1 MDSCFRG
8 NDVIVLCGMRCL
20 VGLDGISIEF
30 PRTRELWIPAF
41 AGMTDGVDFRLLLPL
56 PVYGRKSARL
66 FELRRIFL
74 RVMPLLPLRFQPE
87 KQLAIIFLFQ
97 NVQ

>member
-1 MDSCFRG
+1 M
-8 NDVIVLCGMRCL
+8 
-20 VGLDGISIEF
+20 VGLDS
-30 PRTRELWIPAF
+30 AF
-41 AGMTDGVDFRLLLPL
+41 VGMTDGGGGFPRARERRMVGVDSRLRGNDGWVDFRLLLPL